1 MLTGS
6 QGSTVSCYAVRS
18 SAALTG
24 WPADGISYAIDMQ
37 RAGQDK
43 RDTVACEV
51 VHHIKVAKDRGQDR
65 TEGRVHL
72 PKKIK
77 I

>member
-1 MLTGS
+1 ME
-6 QGSTVSCYAVRS
+6 A
-18 SAALTG
+18 
-24 WPADGISYAIDMQ
+24 SYAIDMQ

-51 VHHIKVAKDRGQDR
+51 VHHIKVAKDRGLDR

-72 PKKIK
+72 PKEIK